1 VRDAVGAGLS
11 HFAYAPLLP
20 EMVRAGWLSAGAAG
34 VLGAANLAGYLGVG
48 ARNHRGSCSQ
58 TSPIPARIK

>member
-34 VLGAANLAGYLGVG
+34 VLGAANLAGYPGLFNALV
-48 ARNHRGSCSQ
+48 A
-58 TSPIPARIK
+58 